1 MMVSNDDP
9 NSLCLVQVLPTSFK
23 NNVGVH
29 CMLQQVYG
37 ILFSFFS
44 PLMDSSLNSGPQKC
58 VHTLNHFY

>member
-9 NSLCLVQVLPTSFK
+9 NGLCLVQVLPTSFK

-37 ILFSFFS
+37 DPNNCGILFSSFH
-44 PLMDSSLNSGPQKC
+44 L
-58 VHTLNHFY
+58 